1 MVKRTLYFGNP
12 VYLSLANKSLQIVYP
27 ETGEEKNAI
36 IEDIGFVIL
45 DHNRITLTQPLLNA
59 LLENNAAI
67 LSCDKKHMPIGM
79 WLNLNGNYTQQERWH
94 NQVKVSESK
103 KNRLWKQVIKQKIR
117 NQAALIEVKN
127 KEVQNMLYW
136 ADSVKNGD
144 PKNYEARAAA
154 YYWKTIFVDYVDGF
168 KRGRYQDDPNNLLNY
183 GYAILRAVVA
193 RSLVASGLLPS
204 FGIHHKSSYN
214 AYCLA
219 DDIME
224 PYRPFVDSLVLRILE
239 EDNYGTEL
247 TTEIKKRLLQIPVMD
262 VTIGSRLSPLMVAV
276 QQTTSS
282 LYKCYIGEIRK
293 LKLPVLT

>member
-12 VYLSLANKSLQIVYP
+12 VYLSLANNSLQIVYP

-36 IEDIGFVIL
+36 IEDVGFVIL

-94 NQVKVSESK
+94 NQAKVSESK

-117 NQAALIEVKN
+117 NQAALIKVKN
-127 KEVQNMLYW
+127 KEAQNMLYW
-136 ADSVKNGD
+136 ADNVKNGD

-168 KRGRYQDDPNNLLNY
+168 KRGRYEDDPNNLLNY
-183 GYAILRAVVA
+183 GYAILRAVIA

-282 LYKCYIGEIRK
+282 LYKCYIGELKK
-293 LKLPVLT
+293 LKLPEFT

>member
-1 MVKRTLYFGNP
+1 MIKRTLYFGNP

-79 WLNLNGNYTQQERWH
+79 WLNLNGNYTQQEHWH

-144 PKNYEARAAA
+144 PKNYEARSAA

-239 EDNYGTEL
+239 ENNYGTEL

-282 LYKCYIGEIRK
+282 LYKCYIGEITK